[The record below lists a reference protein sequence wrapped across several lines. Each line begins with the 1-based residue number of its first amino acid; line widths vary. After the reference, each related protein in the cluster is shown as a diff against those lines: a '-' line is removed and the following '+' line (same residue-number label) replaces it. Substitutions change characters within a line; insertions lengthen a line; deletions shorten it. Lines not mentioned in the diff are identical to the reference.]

1 MGKCPG
7 MDPSHWK
14 ITDIAEH
21 ECACGTLLEFWKD
34 DVKRVCPNCGR
45 TVFNPSLGN
54 VCLSWCERAAECLGN
69 MDIEE
74 WKAKVKSGELKP
86 QPPPSTAADQCGKT
100 E

>member
-1 MGKCPG
+1 
-7 MDPSHWK
+7 
-14 ITDIAEH
+14 
-21 ECACGTLLEFWKD
+21 
-34 DVKRVCPNCGR
+34 
-45 TVFNPSLGN
+45 
-54 VCLSWCERAAECLGN
+54 